1 MANGGTDYMG
11 LVLLSVT
18 WLAIIGQ
25 ASRFQVED
33 TPSNGTPVHDTE
45 DTTTMVDDG
54 SFLPQNKT
62 L

>member
-1 MANGGTDYMG
+1 MG

-18 WLAIIGQ
+18 WLPIIGQ